1 LRVDAI
7 YRDVPFTKTMTEK
20 VTREL
25 RDLAA
30 WLDVD
35 LLLPG

>member
-1 LRVDAI
+1 VA
-7 YRDVPFTKTMTEK
+7 FTKTMTEQ
-20 VTREL
+20 VNHEL

-35 LLLPG
+35 LLLPE